1 MFSFKKTNLEKIK
14 SFILKLDSPVEKE
27 DREKFIKLIKP
38 TIGIKTVALTDDKIK
53 IGESKI
59 GGRPDMPIG
68 YKWSRTDNKPKI
80 FCAQYNLSEL
90 SRLDTE
96 NILPKTGIFYI
107 FLTVDET
114 YSEFDFL
121 KDNFEFIY
129 IDSVKNLTRI
139 EYPKDLEEER
149 KIKSARIKYFEYYTY
164 PDDENYMLFELDK
177 KYNNFHFYFY
187 APLEEYLEE
196 EIYDD
201 SDNLHQILG
210 HDRSIQSSVV
220 YDFASK
226 ELGVYSSEEYRSK
239 WGKIIELSKSF
250 KLLLQLDCFDSN
262 TNLSRFG
269 GSGTFYFGIKTED
282 LEKHD
287 FTNIKASFQM
297 T

>member
-96 NILPKTGIFYI
+96 DILPKTGMFYI

-139 EYPKDLEEER
+139 EYPEDLEEER

-177 KYNNFHFYFY
+177 KYDNFHFYFY